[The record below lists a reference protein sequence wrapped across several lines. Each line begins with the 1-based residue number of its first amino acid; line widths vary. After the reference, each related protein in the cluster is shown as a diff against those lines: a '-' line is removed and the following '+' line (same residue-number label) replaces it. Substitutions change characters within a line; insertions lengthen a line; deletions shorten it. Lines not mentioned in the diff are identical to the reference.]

1 MPSNRRPRQAPHTPP
16 TVQYS
21 QSDTWIHPSVLH
33 RQTIARANKAREKFC
48 PKSELW
54 PNDYDVIQHDAKWKI
69 DKGNAKILTMER
81 ASAVK
86 QAKIRLDK
94 ATRAYGAVPV
104 PTVEAVTPFNGKAFV
119 SAPLCSPVLCYPT
132 TFNIT
137 FPEGRHAS
145 HPVAC
150 WPTKEE
156 MHEAS
161 AVHTIKR
168 PGKKTLHLRNLPFPS
183 CTVQE
188 ISTFAEVDLRKV
200 WVPQY
205 ALDHVNSTFAF
216 ATLGSSTGVEVER
229 TATPLSAEEE
239 LEVFGPELWTMLDE
253 FW

>member
-69 DKGNAKILTMER
+69 DKGNAKIQTMER

-104 PTVEAVTPFNGKAFV
+104 PTVEAVTPFNGKAFI

-132 TFNIT
+132 IFNIT
-137 FPEGRHAS
+137 FPEGRHHG
-145 HPVAC
+145 HPVAS

-168 PGKKTLHLRNLPFPS
+168 PGKKSLHLRNMPFPS

-188 ISTFAEVDLRKV
+188 ISVLGENILKKV
-200 WVPQY
+200 WIPQY
-205 ALDHVNSTFAF
+205 SLDQAHSTFAF
-216 ATLGSSTGVEVER
+216 AAMTSLAEKEVEDP
-229 TATPLSAEEE
+229 ATPLSAEEE